1 VPGTASRATA
11 SRAVAAASSGL
22 RFAFGTLSVL
32 PVRVHRWDRPTAG
45 RAMLCAP
52 LVGLVLGLLAAVL
65 GGGLHALRGGSLL
78 AAVAAVAALAALTR
92 GLHLDGL
99 ADVADG
105 LGSNKP
111 PAAALQIMK
120 ASDIGPFGVLVL
132 LLVLLTQVAALARG
146 FDGGLDRGC
155 LGLLLAA
162 VGGRLA
168 LLRGCLRGTPPARPG
183 GLGATFAG
191 TVRPWPALVTAL
203 FWLGALAFGGW
214 AVGALSPGGTA
225 SDGLTLACGA
235 LLAACC
241 GQACAAALLAHC
253 VRRFGGVTGDV
264 LGAMVET
271 SATAALVVWALFSAV

>member
-1 VPGTASRATA
+1 
-11 SRAVAAASSGL
+11 
-22 RFAFGTLSVL
+22 
-32 PVRVHRWDRPTAG
+32 
-45 RAMLCAP
+45 MLAAP
-52 LVGLVLGLLAAVL
+52 LVGVVLALLAALL

-111 PAAALQIMK
+111 PADALRIMK

-132 LLVLLTQVAALARG
+132 LLVLLTQVAALARA
-146 FDGGLDRGC
+146 FDHGLARGC

-162 VGGRLA
+162 VSGRLA

-183 GLGATFAG
+183 GLGATVAG
-191 TVRPWPALVTAL
+191 TVRPRPALATAL
-203 FWLGALAFGGW
+203 FWLGALTLGGW
-214 AVGALSPGGTA
+214 AVGALAHGGSATDGLIPGG
-225 SDGLTLACGA
+225 GA
-235 LLAACC
+235 LLAVCC
-241 GQACAAALLAHC
+241 GQACAAVLLAHC
-253 VRRFGGVTGDV
+253 ERRFGGITGDV

-271 SATAALVVWALFSAV
+271 SATAALVVWALFSAA